1 MDEQKRAFYFPASY
15 IVAYSYG
22 KVWRALLGSSMTL
35 RVTFGGNSRSG
46 MRWSYPGVAKLQTS
60 GVRCEASRRTGPPTF
75 AAGTKYEKPRCVV
88 SENAGRE
95 ERKGRGGLTGSA
107 SLPFDAA
114 HPARSC
120 CEVEVLED
128 RVLCGLFEED
138 AAGSHESG
146 AVCCDRR
153 RDSIEGW
160 ASLWRSVLLGRVD

>member
-1 MDEQKRAFYFPASY
+1 
-15 IVAYSYG
+15 
-22 KVWRALLGSSMTL
+22 
-35 RVTFGGNSRSG
+35 